1 MKCNYILNG
10 FISLFILLFTFC
22 QKEGIFPVLKGAYLG
37 QKPPGMTPEIF
48 APGIISTGYHDGCI
62 TFSPDGRE
70 LFYHFGGLGRMAILC
85 MKQEDKRWTAP
96 QVASFSGKYRD
107 GEPHFSNDGNKLLFR
122 SNRPLE
128 GKGEPMEST
137 DIWIV
142 ERSEDGWG
150 EPRNPGPIIN
160 SQKDDLYPTITKS
173 GDLYFASNRDGGWDI
188 YIAKYANGR
197 YAKPVKLSN
206 AINSEFGDW
215 DAFLAPDESYIIFG
229 SNGRSDGLGESD
241 LYISFRKEDGTW
253 TKSKNMGSQINT
265 FYREVDPSV
274 SPDGKYI
281 FFRSNR
287 RIHKSYSETSLTYDE
302 ITKILNSP
310 GNGEADIYWVDAKMI
325 ENLKPEE
332 LQYNYH
338 K

>member
-1 MKCNYILNG
+1 MKKIVICI
-10 FISLFILLFTFC
+10 ILLLSTVFIENNLNA
-22 QKEGIFPVLKGAYLG
+22 KDDFPVLKGPYLG
-37 QKPPGMTPEIF
+37 QKPPGITPELY

-62 TFSPDGRE
+62 TFSPNGKE
-70 LFYHFGGLGRMAILC
+70 LFYHFGGLGRMVILY
-85 MKQEDKRWTAP
+85 MRHENNRWTAP

-107 GEPHFSNDGNKLLFR
+107 GEPHFSYDGNKILFR

-128 GKGEPMEST
+128 EKGKPMAST

-142 ERSEDGWG
+142 ERNEKGWS

-160 SQKDDLYPTITKS
+160 SEKDDLYPTISRS

-188 YIAKYANGR
+188 YVSKNINGR
-197 YAKPVKLSN
+197 YAKPEKLSN
-206 AINSEFGDW
+206 AINSEFGYW

-229 SNGRSDGLGESD
+229 SNGRSDGFGESD

-253 TKSKNMGSQINT
+253 TESKNMGSQINT
-265 FYREVDPSV
+265 SFREVDPV
-274 SPDGKYI
+274 VTPDGKYI

-287 RIHKSYSETSLTYDE
+287 RIHKSYSESPLTYNE
-302 ITKILNSP
+302 IIKILDSP
-310 GNGEADIYWVDAKMI
+310 GNGEGDIYWMDAKII
-325 ENLKPEE
+325 ENLKPKK
-332 LQYNYH
+332 L